1 MADMMDKT
9 INSIITAFIA
19 VVLVA
24 SAFIPTVV
32 PMITRVT
39 QLDSGYGTLLGVVVT
54 ITIVGIIIGVLK
66 MYTGK
71 SDDADVQYVLDE
83 SHR

>member
-1 MADMMDKT
+1 MMDRT

-32 PMITRVT
+32 PMITG
-39 QLDSGYGTLLGVVVT
+39 LSGEAAKFGSLLSVVVT
-54 ITIVGIIIGVLK
+54 MSIVGIIVGVIK
-66 MYTGK
+66 TYTAHK
-71 SDDADVQYVLDE
+71 SDGDDYE
-83 SHR
+83 

>member
-32 PMITRVT
+32 PMIDALNKGTT
-39 QLDSGYGTLLGVVVT
+39 AGYSTLLGVVVT

-66 MYTGK
+66 MYTGRG
-71 SDDADVQYVLDE
+71 SEGETRDE
-83 SHR
+83 YQR